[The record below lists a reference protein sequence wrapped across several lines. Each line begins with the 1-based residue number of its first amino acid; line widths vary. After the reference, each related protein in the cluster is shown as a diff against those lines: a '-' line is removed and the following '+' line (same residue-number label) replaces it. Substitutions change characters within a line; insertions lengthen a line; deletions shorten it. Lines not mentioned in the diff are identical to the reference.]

1 MPRPKTA
8 AEPPPAS
15 PTSSVDV
22 RAGPKLAAVGSAPPR
37 SGSPGRGGCASGD
50 GSVYRLVTVYNTDD
64 LDSLLAGTN
73 GALVVVT
80 TASNDQRA
88 GCLIGFHSQCSIEP
102 VRFALWLSKAN
113 HTYRV
118 SLFATHMAVHFVGQ
132 QDRELARLF
141 GGTSGDRVDKFSLCE
156 WTAGPGG
163 VPLLTGCPDVMV
175 LERLTSWDDGSDHVC
190 FIGHRSRPS
199 GSARSTRC
207 GLRTPCAISTPATT
221 PRNAP
226 SRISPPP
233 PIADKSGAGTM

>member
-1 MPRPKTA
+1 
-8 AEPPPAS
+8 
-15 PTSSVDV
+15 
-22 RAGPKLAAVGSAPPR
+22 
-37 SGSPGRGGCASGD
+37 
-50 GSVYRLVTVYNTDD
+50 LVTVYNTDD

-190 FIGHRSRPS
+190 FIGTPVTAQRIRTLDPLRLADAVRDIDAGHDAQERPVPNL
-199 GSARSTRC
+199 T
-207 GLRTPCAISTPATT
+207 ATT
-221 PRNAP
+221 
-226 SRISPPP
+226 
-233 PIADKSGAGTM
+233 DC